1 MVENAVRVPF
11 SGESARLG
19 RAGLMHQRPVAIDA
33 PKPAQRNPILEW
45 LMQKH
50 CSMKAYLEQLS
61 KMDES
66 LAASLRE
73 TYSLVQT
80 RRRLAL
86 TLFIDFSRDQGL
98 SADEV
103 AALLGDAQQAANDAM
118 NYLIMAAKGDHSPAA
133 A

>member
-1 MVENAVRVPF
+1 MRT
-11 SGESARLG
+11 
-19 RAGLMHQRPVAIDA
+19 
-33 PKPAQRNPILEW
+33 
-45 LMQKH
+45 
-50 CSMKAYLEQLS
+50 YLEQLS

-103 AALLGDAQQAANDAM
+103 ATLLGDAQQAANDAM
-118 NYLIMAAKGDHSPAA
+118 NYLITAAKGDHSPAA